1 MSQPQKSNH
10 RFGEYV
16 FLGALVLVTLIA
28 YNLIAWSQKP
38 PEEQMPAEAAAPAIE
53 PGAMPTDF
61 AGKVQLGNEFMDR
74 GLWDHA
80 IRQYEEALALDDS
93 HADVYVDLGAC
104 YHAQGDFETALA
116 EIKQALEI
124 EPDHQIAWFN
134 LGVVQLSLVD
144 TTAARGSWE
153 RFLEVA
159 GDLPQADMV
168 RQQLEK
174 M

>member
-1 MSQPQKSNH
+1 MSQSAHKEH

-16 FLGALVLVTLIA
+16 FLGALVLLTLVV
-28 YNLIAWSQKP
+28 YNLIAWSASS
-38 PEEQMPAEAAAPAIE
+38 EPAEPAVPMAE
-53 PGAMPTDF
+53 MNMPSDF
-61 AGKVQLGNEFMDR
+61 AGKVQMGNDFMDR

-80 IRQYEEALALDDS
+80 IHQYEEALELDDS
-93 HADVYVDLGAC
+93 HADIYVDLGAC
-104 YHAQGDFETALA
+104 YHAIGDFEMALEKLHTAL
-116 EIKQALEI
+116 EK

-134 LGVVQLSLVD
+134 LGVVELSMDD
-144 TTAARGSWE
+144 TTAAKEAWH